1 MSRKLQG
8 NPIVKGRGEGPALV
22 TRAPINFTA
31 ALVKPANILPHRR
44 DELRDRH
51 HELLGQ
57 HLRGTVLVFPAC
69 IGSTYT
75 GLVLLELAFRRVAP
89 AAMIERDPDSLLVG
103 GAILGEV
110 WYERGIPIAAYPSD
124 DIFDLV
130 KNGDRVTVDGSTG
143 EITIA

>member
-1 MSRKLQG
+1 MRG
-8 NPIVKGRGEGPALV
+8 NGEGPALV

-51 HELLGQ
+51 HDLFGQ
-57 HLRGTVLVFPAC
+57 RLRGTILVFPAC

-89 AAMIERDPDSLLVG
+89 AAMIVRDPDSLLAS
-103 GAILGEV
+103 GALLGSV
-110 WYERGIPIAAYPSD
+110 WCERGIPLVAYRSD
-124 DIFDLV
+124 DIFDLFRS
-130 KNGDRVTVDGSTG
+130 GDHVAVDGDSG
-143 EITIA
+143 KITIIQNPPL